1 MAIYHLNVTVGSR
14 GSGHSAS
21 AKNEYIEREGPHTH
35 DAAEREHVEHGNMP
49 EWAQD
54 DPRAYWR
61 AADEHE
67 RANGSLY
74 REVEFALPKE
84 LSADERKALAVG
96 FASQLADAGEAGK
109 LPYTLAIHKG
119 GQDGKNP
126 HAHLMI
132 SERANDGIARSPEQW
147 FKRANTAAPE
157 KGGAKKYR
165 KVTTREW
172 LVEVRKD
179 WAEQAN
185 HALGEAHRT
194 AFRDHVKWEQDRA
207 ARERDPTRWASID
220 HRTLAAQC
228 GAAHRRSQ
236 DPEQSAEERQ
246 RAQARAV
253 ELSREPTGHLGP
265 QASNMYPAPGKS
277 DPVDPNDAVR
287 ERNRDREQARAEP
300 DHEAA
305 ETRTRIS
312 RLEDALEHIAA
323 AIRETWDRITRA
335 RDERLRPPQPERGWE
350 R

>member
-1 MAIYHLNVTVGSR
+1 M
-14 GSGHSAS
+14 
-21 AKNEYIEREGPHTH
+21 
-35 DAAEREHVEHGNMP
+35 
-49 EWAQD
+49 
-54 DPRAYWR
+54 
-61 AADEHE
+61 
-67 RANGSLY
+67 
-74 REVEFALPKE
+74 
-84 LSADERKALAVG
+84 
-96 FASQLADAGEAGK
+96 
-109 LPYTLAIHKG
+109 
-119 GQDGKNP
+119 
-126 HAHLMI
+126 
-132 SERANDGIARSPEQW
+132 
-147 FKRANTAAPE
+147 PE

-165 KVTTREW
+165 AVTTREW

-194 AFRDHVKWEQDRA
+194 GILDHVKWEQDRA
-207 ARERDPTRWASID
+207 ARERDSTRWEYID

-236 DPEQSAEERQ
+236 DPEQS
-246 RAQARAV
+246 AQARAV

-277 DPVDPNDAVR
+277 DPVDPNVAVR
-287 ERNRDREQARAEP
+287 ELNRDREQARAEP

-335 RDERLRPPQPERGWE
+335 RDERLRPPQPEQGWDRG

>member
-1 MAIYHLNVTVGSR
+1 
-14 GSGHSAS
+14 
-21 AKNEYIEREGPHTH
+21 
-35 DAAEREHVEHGNMP
+35 MP

-96 FASQLADAGEAGK
+96 FASQLADAAEAGK

-132 SERANDGIARSPEQW
+132 SERANNGIARSPEQW
-147 FKRANTAAPE
+147 FKRANTALPE

-165 KVTTREW
+165 AVTTREW

-194 AFRDHVKWEQDRA
+194 AILDHVKWEQDRA
-207 ARERDPTRWASID
+207 ARERDSTRWEYID
-220 HRTLAAQC
+220 HRTLDALATP
-228 GAAHRRSQ
+228 ASV
-236 DPEQSAEERQ
+236 PTVW
-246 RAQARAV
+246 RAV
-253 ELSREPTGHLGP
+253 RALGLTVKKNGP
-265 QASNMYPAPGKS
+265 
-277 DPVDPNDAVR
+277 PV
-287 ERNRDREQARAEP
+287 
-300 DHEAA
+300 
-305 ETRTRIS
+305 RTRS
-312 RLEDALEHIAA
+312 A
-323 AIRETWDRITRA
+323 
-335 RDERLRPPQPERGWE
+335 
-350 R
+350 